1 MHPLRTAMTVP
12 MLVVTSMLATLV
24 PAFALAQGTAYP
36 SKPIRFVVPFPPGG
50 GTDILSRALAQRLSE
65 ALGQQVVIDNRPG
78 AGGNIGADIA
88 AKAAPDGYTLVMGQT
103 SNLTI
108 NPALYS
114 KLPYHPLRDFSPVT
128 LVSTIP
134 VALMVPAQSS
144 WRSVADLVAAAKS
157 KPGQAAYA
165 SSGINTVGHMSGL
178 LLQRVAGL
186 KMKHV
191 AYEGSAQAFPDL
203 LGGRIDAFFASID
216 TASPQMRKG
225 AIRVLAVTS
234 AQRAPAMPEVPTVA
248 ESGYPGFEANAWTG
262 VLVAARTPKP
272 IIARLNNEITR
283 VLDLPDV
290 RARLDAGGPPVE
302 TGPDAFAARLKSD
315 GEKWG
320 RNVREAGIRAE

>member
-1 MHPLRTAMTVP
+1 MKRAIPVTAA
-12 MLVVTSMLATLV
+12 LCGLAWAL
-24 PAFALAQGTAYP
+24 PAGAQGDYP
-36 SKPIRFVVPFPPGG
+36 SKPIRLIVPRPPGA
-50 GTDILSRALAQRLSE
+50 GTDNMARLVASKMTE
-65 ALGQQVVIDNRPG
+65 TPGWRFVIDNRPG
-78 AGGNIGADIA
+78 ADGSLGMEAA
-88 AKAAPDGYTLVMGQT
+88 AKSVPDGHTLVMGQT

-248 ESGYPGFEANAWTG
+248 ESGYPGFEANTWTG

-283 VLDLPDV
+283 ILDLPDV
-290 RARLDAGGPPVE
+290 RGRLDAGGPPVK
-302 TGPDAFAARLKSD
+302 TGPDAFTAQLKSD